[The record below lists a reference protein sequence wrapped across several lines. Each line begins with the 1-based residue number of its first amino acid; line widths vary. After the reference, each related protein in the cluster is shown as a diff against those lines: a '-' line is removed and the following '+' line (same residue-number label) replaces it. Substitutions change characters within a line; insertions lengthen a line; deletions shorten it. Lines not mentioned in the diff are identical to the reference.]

1 MLRDYL
7 IITWLTIVAA
17 WPWSLT
23 VLALVLLYSIWRR
36 HRVLMIVSAL
46 LLALVALAGWQFEHW
61 MR

>member
-23 VLALVLLYSIWRR
+23 VLALV
-36 HRVLMIVSAL
+36 
-46 LLALVALAGWQFEHW
+46 ALAGWQFEHW